1 MPVLPEVGS
10 MIVPPG
16 LRRPLLTA
24 SSTMAT
30 AMRSFTLPVGLCDSI
45 LAMTCPGKPA
55 ASRRMRTSGV
65 LPSVEVM
72 SSWII
77 TSLDREVRHEDPHLA
92 RGNIDDLV
100 DLELQV
106 REALAR
112 QLGVDQL
119 LRARRLELDLDA

>member
-1 MPVLPEVGS
+1 MPVLPEIGS

-16 LRRPLLTA
+16 LRRPLRTA

-45 LAMTCPGKPA
+45 LAMTFPGKPA
-55 ASRRMRTSGV
+55 ARRRMRTSGV

-77 TSLDREVRHEDPHLA
+77 NPSLDREVRHEDPHLA
-92 RGNIDDLV
+92 GGNIDDLV

-112 QLGVDQL
+112 QLSVDQL
-119 LRARRLELDLDA
+119 LGS